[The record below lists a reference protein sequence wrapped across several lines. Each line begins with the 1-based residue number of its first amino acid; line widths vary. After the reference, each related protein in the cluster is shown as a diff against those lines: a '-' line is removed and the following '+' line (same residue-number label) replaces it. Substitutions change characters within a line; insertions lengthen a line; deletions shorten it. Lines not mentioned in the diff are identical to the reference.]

1 MLRYILLFTFSIISV
16 SALAQSK
23 SDQQFIQ
30 EYQKRLTKEKIDRI
44 YIPKDLTDA
53 HDQLDLKMEK
63 DAKLGFMKLSDA
75 EAPRKY
81 HFMLG
86 RWLIKNWSLDR
97 GSRLSAYLRKK
108 GVFHPDDMAMYIL
121 QTYHRKLH
129 FRPLQEDALLADLA
143 LKYAAEKEARKK
155 YRSVL
160 KTETRIRKQ
169 Q

>member
-1 MLRYILLFTFSIISV
+1 MLRYILLFLFAMVAVMSF
-16 SALAQSK
+16 AQSK
-23 SDQQFIQ
+23 SDAEFIK
-30 EYQKRLTKEKIDRI
+30 EYEARLQKEKIDRI

-53 HDQLDLKMEK
+53 HDQLDVLMEK

-81 HFMLG
+81 HFVLG

-97 GSRLSAYLRKK
+97 GSRLSAYLRDR
-108 GVFHPDDMAMYIL
+108 GVFRPDDMAKFIL

-129 FRPLQEDALLADLA
+129 FRALGEEALLADLA
-143 LKYAAEKEARKK
+143 ARYAIEKEERSKYKK
-155 YRSVL
+155 VL
-160 KTETRIRKQ
+160 KQEKRIVKQ